1 MEKLLYSDRVTEL
14 GRIFLAKRQKAI
26 CRLDIE
32 VDERDFA
39 DELSKVYGGIAIK
52 SREKLREEFRQVE
65 EYLAGKRTRFSVPLN
80 LGGTEF
86 QLSTWEALRS
96 IPYGETR
103 SYAQIAST
111 LKKPKAFRAVGN
123 AVAANPIPIIVP
135 CHRVISSNGD
145 IGGYSIGVHIKR
157 KLLRI
162 ECLNFQQKPLSRTL

>member
-39 DELSKVYGGIAIK
+39 DELSKVYEGIAIK

-65 EYLAGKRTRFSVPLN
+65 EYLTGRRTRFSVPLD

-86 QLSTWEALRS
+86 QLKVWSALRR
-96 IPYGETR
+96 IPYGETVVL
-103 SYAQIAST
+103 SGF
-111 LKKPKAFRAVGN
+111 KPRLVHQVKSHKFPTRTPCSIFRY
-123 AVAANPIPIIVP
+123 P
-135 CHRVISSNGD
+135 
-145 IGGYSIGVHIKR
+145 
-157 KLLRI
+157 
-162 ECLNFQQKPLSRTL
+162 